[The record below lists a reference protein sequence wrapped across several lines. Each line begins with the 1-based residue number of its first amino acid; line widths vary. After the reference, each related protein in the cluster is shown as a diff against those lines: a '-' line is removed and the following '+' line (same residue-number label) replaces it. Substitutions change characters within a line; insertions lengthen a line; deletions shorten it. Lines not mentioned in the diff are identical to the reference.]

1 MDRKNDEF
9 QTFKK
14 QITNYKTMNLIIRLL
29 VTAVVAFFLTKVLSG
44 VHIDGFSTA
53 IVFAIVLGVL
63 NLIVTPILKILG
75 LPLTI
80 LTLGLFSLVIN
91 ALVILIADYFIDGM
105 QVDGFW
111 WAFIFSIALSVITSL
126 LSGIFTSSKD

>member
-1 MDRKNDEF
+1 
-9 QTFKK
+9 
-14 QITNYKTMNLIIRLL
+14 MNLIIRLL
-29 VTAVVAFFLTKVLSG
+29 VTAIVAFFLTKVLSG